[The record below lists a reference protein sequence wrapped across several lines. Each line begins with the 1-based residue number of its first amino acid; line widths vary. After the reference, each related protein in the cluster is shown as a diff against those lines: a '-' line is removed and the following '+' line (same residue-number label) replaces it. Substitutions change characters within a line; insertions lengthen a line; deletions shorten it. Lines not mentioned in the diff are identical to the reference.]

1 MSEPD
6 RKLIAQLADKD
17 LLIQRLIQAGNN
29 VALPIQEGCVHDE
42 DGCDQCHAAVAI
54 WDRLVREAT
63 RSKGNNSQNP
73 Q

>member
-1 MSEPD
+1 MSEHNE
-6 RKLIAQLADKD
+6 RKLISRIADQD
-17 LLIQRLIQAGNN
+17 LLIQRLISAGNN

-54 WDRLVREAT
+54 WDRLVREAQKT
-63 RSKGNNSQNP
+63 NKP